1 MLPSKHT
8 NTHILYTTIYYN
20 TIHSLSKTADYDII
34 MSMKVR
40 KGINVR
46 KWCMAHEAYI
56 EEKLAKELA
65 EDELADMIALHEKHM
80 SWLMHERLIHLIVL
94 FITVILVL
102 FSMALILFSQSM
114 FCASVPMFVITFV
127 LAAFYVRHYF
137 FLENTV
143 QHWYELDELMES
155 KLKESQHE

>member
-1 MLPSKHT
+1 MPQKRNKIAVCDIMLT
-8 NTHILYTTIYYN
+8 M
-20 TIHSLSKTADYDII
+20 KT
-34 MSMKVR
+34 R

-46 KWCMAHEAYI
+46 KWCLAHETYI
-56 EEKLAKELA
+56 DKKLAEKVTA
-65 EDELADMIALHEKHM
+65 DELTDVLKLHEKRL

-94 FITVILVL
+94 LITVILVL
-102 FSMALILFSQSM
+102 FSMALILFAPNT
-114 FCASVPMFVITFV
+114 FPASLPMFVITFV
-127 LAAFYVRHYF
+127 LAVFYVRHYF